1 MKTYYDVSMTVTKDI
16 QVWKNYEA
24 KKPKFKVVSD
34 FNNSVVHETEVSIN
48 LHTGT
53 HMDFPL
59 HMLPGGKTSDS
70 LDLSKLIRT
79 VRVFDLTHV
88 KDAINDADLVP
99 LNIKK
104 NDFVLLKTKN
114 SFEEDFNFNFIYVNE
129 WASQY
134 LAEKGVVGVGVDGL
148 GIERDQVGHPTHKTL
163 MNKDILIIEG
173 LRLKEVPEGTY
184 QMYALP
190 IKMKGTD
197 ALLLSVILE
206 VI

>member
-59 HMLPGGKTSDS
+59 HMLPDGKTSDS

-104 NDFVLLKTKN
+104 NDFVLFKTKN

-134 LAEKGVVGVGVDGL
+134 LAEKGVAGVGVDGL
-148 GIERDQVGHPTHKTL
+148 GIERDQVGHPTHKKL
-163 MNKDILIIEG
+163 MKKDILIIEG
-173 LRLKEVPEGTY
+173 LRLKDVPEGTY